1 MKLNN
6 KGFTLVEL
14 LAVMVI
20 LISISLITVGS
31 VTESL
36 VKREEQE
43 CKTQMELAIDAAKI
57 YCSLNS
63 TYHHVMVVT
72 LSDNNSPGGVDYFK
86 DDSKIDMLDALD
98 VVSCEDY
105 RYEVNPFGDSCVNE
119 FGLNK

>member
-57 YCSLNS
+57 YCSLNGIS
-63 TYHHVMVVT
+63 DVSVGSLNSGT
-72 LSDNNSPGGVDYFK
+72 SDNYGNGSVDYFK
-86 DDSKIDMLDALD
+86 DDTKIDKLDKND
-98 VVSCEDY
+98 VIVCGTYDY
-105 RYEVNPFGDSCVNE
+105 FSTGDSCVE
-119 FGLNK
+119 DLD